1 MNRDTIR
8 LLVADDHA
16 LFREGLQALFSAMPG
31 IEIVGEAAT
40 GEKTV
45 MLAEKLQPDIVLMDI
60 NMPGMSGIQATG
72 SILHTNPTIGV
83 IMVTMLEE
91 DASLFAAVRA
101 GARGYVL
108 KGAHHRELLQTIQ
121 AVASGQVLF
130 GPSTATRIMGF
141 FQDIEASLKPSLP
154 QETFPEL
161 TPRELEVLELIAQ
174 GANNSQIAERLVISD
189 KTVRNHITSIFSKL
203 QVADRAQA
211 IIKARDAG
219 LGGET
224 AALE

>member
-1 MNRDTIR
+1 MKMENIR

-16 LFREGLQALFSAMPG
+16 LFREGLQALFSTTPG

-40 GEKTV
+40 AQDV
-45 MLAEKLQPDIVLMDI
+45 VALADKLQPDIILMDI
-60 NMPGMSGIQATG
+60 NMPGADGIQATRT
-72 SILHTNPTIGV
+72 ILHANPTIGV

-91 DASLFAAVRA
+91 DASLFSAMRA

-108 KGAHHRELLQTIQ
+108 KGAHHEELLQTVQ

-130 GPSTATRIMGF
+130 GPSTAGRIMGF
-141 FQDIEASLKPSLP
+141 FQDIEADLKPTLP
-154 QETFPEL
+154 AETFPEL
-161 TPRELEVLELIAQ
+161 TPRELEVLDLIAK
-174 GANNSQIAERLVISD
+174 GVNNSQIAEKLVISG

-219 LGGET
+219 MGS
-224 AALE
+224 

>member
-1 MNRDTIR
+1 MKIEDIR

-16 LFREGLQALFSAMPG
+16 LFREGLRALFSATPG
-31 IEIVGEAAT
+31 IEIVGEAANGAET
-40 GEKTV
+40 IA
-45 MLAEKLQPDIVLMDI
+45 LAGRLLPDVILMDI
-60 NMPGMSGIQATG
+60 NMPDMDGIQATRQ
-72 SILHTNPTIGV
+72 ILRAHPTIGV

-91 DASLFAAVRA
+91 DAALFAAMRA

-108 KGAHHRELLQTIQ
+108 KGAHHQELLQSVQ

-130 GPSTATRIMGF
+130 GPSTANRIMGY
-141 FQDIEASLKPSLP
+141 FQDIETDLKPSLP
-154 QETFPEL
+154 EETFPEL
-161 TPRELEVLELIAQ
+161 TPRELEVLRLIAQ
-174 GANNSQIAERLVISD
+174 GANNSLIAEQLVITD

-219 LGGET
+219 LGG
-224 AALE
+224 